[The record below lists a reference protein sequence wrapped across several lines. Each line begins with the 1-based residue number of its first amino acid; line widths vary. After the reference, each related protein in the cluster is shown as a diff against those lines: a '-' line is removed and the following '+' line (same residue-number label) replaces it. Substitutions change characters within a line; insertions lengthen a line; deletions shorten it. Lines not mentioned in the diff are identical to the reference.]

1 MSSESHGDMGLLLIS
16 WIFKGEVILLHGS
29 RAQLE
34 LLLMVM
40 VIEPTC
46 VFVCVDC
53 LQGPELHIDT
63 VPVSSCALSEMI
75 PLNSILHR
83 NEMNIM
89 TEFMHH
95 NINDGCVVNM
105 IMIERE
111 WRATFPI

>member
-34 LLLMVM
+34 LLLMVL

-53 LQGPELHIDT
+53 LKGPELHIDT
-63 VPVSSCALSEMI
+63 VPVFIVC
-75 PLNSILHR
+75 
-83 NEMNIM
+83 
-89 TEFMHH
+89 F
-95 NINDGCVVNM
+95 
-105 IMIERE
+105 ERDDSFE
-111 WRATFPI
+111 QHPTQE